1 LLPRPEEPLGLRGLR
16 LRVDK
21 PQRLLR
27 LLMGFTLA
35 YLVTLLLG
43 QHPEAEKLRACW
55 ERPRATPR
63 HGTCRL
69 LSVLSLALH
78 WLSGPQRQAQAWQR
92 LGEILLGLARGD
104 GVRLAPLLT
113 G

>member
-1 LLPRPEEPLGLRGLR
+1 
-16 LRVDK
+16 VDK

-55 ERPRATPR
+55 ERPRASPR
-63 HGTCRL
+63 HGACRL
-69 LSVLSLALH
+69 LSVLSLALD
-78 WLSGPQRQAQAWQR
+78 WLSDPQRQAQAWQR

-104 GVRLAPLLT
+104 GVRLEPLLT